1 MWSFISHRLDS
12 SEDLR
17 SRLEWLEVDLV
28 AAWKAAVEEVEAL
41 RKAEE
46 ENEAF
51 QVEADKLRKEGEVI
65 ETKLKEA
72 EQETSRLKKET
83 EKL

>member
-1 MWSFISHRLDS
+1 M
-12 SEDLR
+12 
-17 SRLEWLEVDLV
+17 
-28 AAWKAAVEEVEAL
+28 EEVEAL
-41 RKAEE
+41 KKAEE